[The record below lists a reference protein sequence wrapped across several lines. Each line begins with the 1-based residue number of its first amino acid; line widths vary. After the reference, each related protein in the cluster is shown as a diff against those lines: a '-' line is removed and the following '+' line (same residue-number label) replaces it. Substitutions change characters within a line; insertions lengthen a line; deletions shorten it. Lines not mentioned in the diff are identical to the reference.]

1 MPDLSHVD
9 AEGRARMV
17 DVGQKTPQRR
27 IARAAGRITL
37 SEGALALVAE
47 NRMKKGDVLTVAQIA
62 GIGAAKRTAEL
73 IPLCHPLPLDRIEV
87 RLRPVAGCVEA
98 ESEVA
103 CVGRTGVEMEAL
115 TAVSVALLAIYD
127 MCKAV
132 DKGMRIEDVRLVEK
146 VKRDVEED

>member
-9 AEGRARMV
+9 AEGRVRMV
-17 DVGQKTPQRR
+17 DVGHKKPQRR
-27 IARAAGRITL
+27 TARAAGHIAL
-37 SEGALALVAE
+37 SERALALVA
-47 NRMKKGDVLTVAQIA
+47 GDLTVAQIA
-62 GIGAAKRTAEL
+62 GIAAAKRTAGL
-73 IPLCHPLPLDRIEV
+73 IPLCHLLPLDRIEV
-87 RLRPVAGCVEA
+87 RLHVAVGGVEA